1 MTLIIVCLACVKG
14 FARDFFHRLVQ
25 EESRRGL
32 KSKPEKG
39 VDVLRLGVLKE
50 MIYTFSWWDRDFW
63 EVWNWVLSL
72 LGCRVAEVCW
82 LKELLG
88 TWGFEGD
95 MKMSLRG
102 IDDATFG

>member
-50 MIYTFSWWDRDFW
+50 MIYTFSW
-63 EVWNWVLSL
+63 
-72 LGCRVAEVCW
+72 
-82 LKELLG
+82 
-88 TWGFEGD
+88 
-95 MKMSLRG
+95 
-102 IDDATFG
+102 